1 MIGREHA
8 RAESQHASGA
18 SGPGRMLSI
27 LGPVEKSSF
36 FDVALG
42 RRKINKKSSL
52 GAQRAAK
59 KCQGWLQGG
68 DFGGQGS
75 KGASRAV
82 LLNNKTTK
90 QQAVGALSATPT
102 ADGQANFL
110 LHLLTQTTPCSL
122 YKFQ

>member
-8 RAESQHASGA
+8 TDQAQHASGA
-18 SGPGRMLSI
+18 SGLGRILSI

-82 LLNNKTTK
+82 LLNNKTIK
-90 QQAVGALSATPT
+90 QQAVGALSATTT
-102 ADGQANFL
+102 ADGQANLFI
-110 LHLLTQTTPCSL
+110 CL
-122 YKFQ
+122 YHADVYK